1 MLPHDPRTTLPGS
14 SQRVDGD
21 EVRARF
27 TRRPVVAQLVFAAA
41 LAGWAVPSFA
51 QPGVLTRELLIAYT
65 PDWKGE
71 RYPDGRPKVPDG
83 ILERMRSVTLEEAW
97 ARLRAAGFNYQYEDG
112 WLAIHP
118 GKVLVGRALT
128 AQWLP
133 GRPDIHRVI
142 EEQGKKDGRVGG
154 QNAWPV
160 DMLQPGDVYVCD
172 HFGLKENGASIGD
185 NVANAI
191 YAKSRNGI
199 VYDGAVRD
207 IRGLN
212 ELENFVA
219 FVRHYDP
226 SHHFSTLSSGARLN
240 STMIGINSPI
250 RIGKATVMPGDVVLG
265 RDGGVIFI
273 PPQLAEQVV
282 QSSELTRLRDLFGH
296 QRLREGKYTAG
307 QIDAGW
313 PAAIEEDFTGWLRDN
328 IDKLPVAREQVQEIL
343 NRRKK

>member
-1 MLPHDPRTTLPGS
+1 MHFDSR
-14 SQRVDGD
+14 RV
-21 EVRARF
+21 F
-27 TRRPVVAQLVFAAA
+27 TRLLLAAVLPA
-41 LAGWAVPSFA
+41 LAAGPVFA
-51 QPGVLTRELLIAYT
+51 QPGVLTRELLITYT

-71 RYPDGRPKVPDG
+71 RFLDGRPKVPDG
-83 ILERMRSVTLEEAW
+83 ILERMKTVTLEEAW
-97 ARLRAAGFNYQYEDG
+97 AQLRAAGFNHQYEDG
-112 WLAIHP
+112 WFSIHP

-133 GRPDIHRVI
+133 GRPDVHRAI
-142 EEQGKKDGRVGG
+142 EAQGKNDKRVGG

-172 HFGLKENGASIGD
+172 HFGLKQDGASIGD

-191 YAKSRNGI
+191 YARSRNGI

-219 FVRHYDP
+219 FARYYDP
-226 SHHFSTLSSGARLN
+226 SHHVSSGPRPN
-240 STMIGINSPI
+240 STMIGINTPI
-250 RIGKATVMPGDVVLG
+250 RIGKATAMPGDVVLG

-307 QIDAGW
+307 QIDTGW
-313 PAAIEEDFTGWLRDN
+313 PAPIEADFTGWLREN
-328 IDKLPVAREQVQEIL
+328 IDKLPVAREQIEEIL
-343 NRRKK
+343 KRRQK